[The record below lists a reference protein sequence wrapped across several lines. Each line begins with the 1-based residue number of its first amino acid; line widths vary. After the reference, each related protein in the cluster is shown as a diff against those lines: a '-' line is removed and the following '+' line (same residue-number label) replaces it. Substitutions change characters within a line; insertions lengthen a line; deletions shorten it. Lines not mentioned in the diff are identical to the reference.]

1 MGGQRVLVTGIGTFW
16 GGRTAQVIEQ
26 DPSVEVVVGLD
37 TRAPTVPLE
46 RTEVVRADSSYSI
59 LSRLVRATEV
69 DTILHT
75 HLEVDSTTIGSRA
88 LHETNVIGT
97 MNLLAAAGRPG
108 SSVRKVVLKSSTLV
122 YGSSPKDPYFFP
134 RRTPTARG
142 PARTR
147 VERSLLE
154 VEGYLSDFADD
165 HPDVVV
171 SRLRFS
177 NVLGPDLDT
186 PLSKALRL
194 PVAPEIFGFDPRLQF
209 THQDDV
215 LGALCFTAAPR
226 RAGNLQRRRRRD
238 RCTWSDVCRL
248 VGRRRVPITP
258 LGTGLAAGTLRRL
271 GIVDLPLE
279 AAEPA
284 ALRPGRRQPPLPG
297 RRLPLPLHVGRHGGG
312 LRPQPPAPLR
322 RRRPLAGL
330 PLRPRRGGLL
340 PPFPGRGEPTEPKGR
355 VPRRV
360 IAPRRR
366 RSSIRPW
373 RSATWW
379 CGTW

>member
-1 MGGQRVLVTGIGTFW
+1 MAAKSKGGQRVLVTGIGTFW

-26 DPSVEVVVGLD
+26 DPSVEVIVGLD
-37 TRAPTVPLE
+37 TRAPAVPLE

-75 HLEVDSTTIGSRA
+75 HLEVDSTTTRPRA

-97 MNLLAAAGRPG
+97 MNLLAAAGAPG
-108 SSVRKVVLKSSTLV
+108 SSVRKVVVKSSTLV
-122 YGSSPKDPYFFP
+122 YGSSNRDPYFFSEDAH
-134 RRTPTARG
+134 RTG

-154 VEGYLSDFADD
+154 VEGYIADFADD

-215 LGALCFTAAPR
+215 LGALCFIARHDVPGIFNV
-226 RAGNLQRRRRRD
+226 AGDGTLP
-238 RCTWSDVCRL
+238 WSDVCRI

-258 LGTGLAAGTLRRL
+258 VGTGVAAGALRRL
-271 GIVDLPLE
+271 GIVDMPLE
-279 AAEPA
+279 M
-284 ALRPGRRQPPLPG
+284 LSL
-297 RRLPLPLHVGRHGGG
+297 LRHGRGVDNTRFKDAG
-312 LRPQPPAPLR
+312 YRYRYTSAGTVEDFARSLRLRSAVGERGPAYQYDPEVEEFFRRSPAVVNPP
-322 RRRPLAGL
+322 GS
-330 PLRPRRGGLL
+330 RGG
-340 PPFPGRGEPTEPKGR
+340 KG
-355 VPRRV
+355 
-360 IAPRRR
+360 
-366 RSSIRPW
+366 
-373 RSATWW
+373 SARQ
-379 CGTW
+379 

>member
-1 MGGQRVLVTGIGTFW
+1 MVAPGGSGVSPERGTAPAGMRVLVTGIGTFW
-16 GGRTAQVIEQ
+16 GGRAAQIIEQ
-26 DPSVEVVVGLD
+26 DPSVEIVVGLD

-75 HLEVDSTTIGSRA
+75 HLLVDSTTIGSRA

-97 MNLLAAAGRPG
+97 MNLLAAAGAPG
-108 SSVRKVVLKSSTLV
+108 SSVRKVVLKSSTLI
-122 YGSSPKDPYFFP
+122 YGSSPKDPYFFGEEAG
-134 RRTPTARG
+134 RSG

-194 PVAPEIFGFDPRLQF
+194 PVVPEIFGFDPRLQF

-215 LGALCFTAAPR
+215 LGALCFAARHDAPGIFNV
-226 RAGNLQRRRRRD
+226 AGD
-238 RCTWSDVCRL
+238 GTVTWSDVCRI
-248 VGRRRVPITP
+248 VGRRRVPISP
-258 LGTGLAAGTLRRL
+258 VGTGVAAGALRRL

-279 AAEPA
+279 VLSL
-284 ALRPGRRQPPLPG
+284 LRYGRGVDNRRFQEAGYRYRYTSAGTVEDFARSLRLRSTVGERQPSYRYDPG
-297 RRLPLPLHVGRHGGG
+297 VEDFFRRSPAVVS
-312 LRPQPPAPLR
+312 RPS
-322 RRRPLAGL
+322 
-330 PLRPRRGGLL
+330 RPR
-340 PPFPGRGEPTEPKGR
+340 PPTAG
-355 VPRRV
+355 
-360 IAPRRR
+360 
-366 RSSIRPW
+366 
-373 RSATWW
+373 
-379 CGTW
+379 

>member
-1 MGGQRVLVTGIGTFW
+1 MSSETPAGQRVLVTGVGTFW
-16 GGRTAQVIEQ
+16 GGRTAQIIEQ
-26 DPSVEVVVGLD
+26 DPSVEIVVGLD

-69 DTILHT
+69 DTILHS

-97 MNLLAAAGRPG
+97 MNLLAAAGAPG

-122 YGSSPKDPYFFP
+122 YGSSPKDPYFF
-134 RRTPTARG
+134 REDAGRSG

-186 PLSKALRL
+186 PLSRALRL
-194 PVAPEIFGFDPRLQF
+194 PVVPEIFGFDPRLQF

-215 LGALCFTAAPR
+215 LGALCFTARHDVPGIFNV
-226 RAGNLQRRRRRD
+226 AGDGTLP
-238 RCTWSDVCRL
+238 WSDVCRI
-248 VGRRRVPITP
+248 VGRRRLPISP
-258 LGTGLAAGTLRRL
+258 VGTGVAAGALRRL
-271 GIVDLPLE
+271 GIVDLPFEVLS
-279 AAEPA
+279 
-284 ALRPGRRQPPLPG
+284 LL
-297 RRLPLPLHVGRHGGG
+297 RHGRGVDNRRFQEAG
-312 LRPQPPAPLR
+312 YRYRYTSAGTVEDFARSLRLRAAVGDRPPAYRYDPGVEDFFR
-322 RRRPLAGL
+322 RSPAVVSPPTRPRPRPRTDRRPPTAG
-330 PLRPRRGGLL
+330 
-340 PPFPGRGEPTEPKGR
+340 
-355 VPRRV
+355 
-360 IAPRRR
+360 
-366 RSSIRPW
+366 
-373 RSATWW
+373 
-379 CGTW
+379 

>member
-1 MGGQRVLVTGIGTFW
+1 MARQSKGSQRVLVTGVGTFW

-97 MNLLAAAGRPG
+97 MNLLAAAGAPG
-108 SSVRKVVLKSSTLV
+108 SSVRKLVLKSSTLV
-122 YGSSPKDPYFFP
+122 YGSSPKDPYFFAEEAH
-134 RRTPTARG
+134 RTR

-154 VEGYLSDFADD
+154 AEGYVSDFADD

-215 LGALCFTAAPR
+215 LGALCFTAAHDVPGIFNV
-226 RAGNLQRRRRRD
+226 AGD
-238 RCTWSDVCRL
+238 GTVTWSDVCRI
-248 VGRRRVPITP
+248 VGRRRLSITP
-258 LGTGLAAGTLRRL
+258 VGTGLAAGTLRRL

-279 AAEPA
+279 LQSL
-284 ALRPGRRQPPLPG
+284 LRFGRGVDNQRFKDAG
-297 RRLPLPLHVGRHGGG
+297 YRYRYTSAGTVEDFARG
-312 LRPQPPAPLR
+312 LRLRSTVGDRSPSYRYDPGVEDFFRRSPAVVN
-322 RRRPLAGL
+322 RPN
-330 PLRPRRGGLL
+330 RGGR
-340 PPFPGRGEPTEPKGR
+340 PPGG
-355 VPRRV
+355 
-360 IAPRRR
+360 
-366 RSSIRPW
+366 
-373 RSATWW
+373 
-379 CGTW
+379 

>member
-1 MGGQRVLVTGIGTFW
+1 MAPPSGVSPGSAAPPGLRVLVTGIGTFW
-16 GGRTAQVIEQ
+16 GGRVAQIIEQ
-26 DPSVEVVVGLD
+26 DPSVEIVVGLD

-97 MNLLAAAGRPG
+97 MNLLAAAGAPG
-108 SSVRKVVLKSSTLV
+108 SSVRKVVLKSSTLI
-122 YGSSPKDPYFFP
+122 YGSSPKDPYFFSEEAG
-134 RRTPTARG
+134 RSG

-186 PLSKALRL
+186 PLSRALQL
-194 PVAPEIFGFDPRLQF
+194 PVVPEIFGFDPRLQF

-215 LGALCFTAAPR
+215 LGALCFTALHDVPGIFNV
-226 RAGNLQRRRRRD
+226 AGD
-238 RCTWSDVCRL
+238 GTVVWSDVCRL
-248 VGRRRVPITP
+248 VGRRRVPISP
-258 LGTGLAAGTLRRL
+258 VGTGLATGALRRL

-279 AAEPA
+279 VQSLLRYGRGVDNRRFQDAGYRYRFTSAGTVEDFARHLRLRAA
-284 ALRPGRRQPPLPG
+284 
-297 RRLPLPLHVGRHGGG
+297 VGDR
-312 LRPQPPAPLR
+312 PPAYRYDPGVEDFFR
-322 RRRPLAGL
+322 RSPAVVNTPNRARPRPRGDRRPPTAG
-330 PLRPRRGGLL
+330 
-340 PPFPGRGEPTEPKGR
+340 
-355 VPRRV
+355 
-360 IAPRRR
+360 
-366 RSSIRPW
+366 
-373 RSATWW
+373 
-379 CGTW
+379 

>member
-1 MGGQRVLVTGIGTFW
+1 MRVLVTGIGTFW
-16 GGRTAQVIEQ
+16 GGRVAQIIEQ
-26 DPSVEVVVGLD
+26 DPSVEIVVGLD

-59 LSRLVRATEV
+59 LSRLVQATEV

-97 MNLLAAAGRPG
+97 MNLLAAAGAPG
-108 SSVRKVVLKSSTLV
+108 SSVRKVVLKSSTLL
-122 YGSSPKDPYFFP
+122 YGASPKDPYFFSEDA
-134 RRTPTARG
+134 ARSG

-186 PLSKALRL
+186 PLSRALRL
-194 PVAPEIFGFDPRLQF
+194 PVVPEIFGFDPRLQF

-215 LGALCFTAAPR
+215 LGALCYTALNDVPGIFNV
-226 RAGNLQRRRRRD
+226 AGDGTLV
-238 RCTWSDVCRL
+238 WSDVCRI

-258 LGTGLAAGTLRRL
+258 VGTGLAAGALRRL
-271 GIVDLPLE
+271 GIVELPLE
-279 AAEPA
+279 VQSLLRYGRGVDNRRFQAAGYRYRYTSAGTVDDFARSLRLRSAVGGRPPA
-284 ALRPGRRQPPLPG
+284 YRYDAGVEDFFRRSPAVVSRPGRA
-297 RRLPLPLHVGRHGGG
+297 RH
-312 LRPQPPAPLR
+312 RPAGDTPA
-322 RRRPLAGL
+322 
-330 PLRPRRGGLL
+330 
-340 PPFPGRGEPTEPKGR
+340 
-355 VPRRV
+355 
-360 IAPRRR
+360 
-366 RSSIRPW
+366 
-373 RSATWW
+373 
-379 CGTW
+379 